1 MDKKPLVIAL
11 ESIRA
16 QIDALLIQLNAD
28 PAPTPQPQPGP
39 TPVANEGA
47 ILTLKSTSGKQS
59 ATTGTAKVTAG
70 MVVEFANGRAT
81 TVTYTDDGIT
91 FLTAEPAAD
100 TADKLAALT
109 SSTLKVKRVPGTKP
123 APLDPPPVVTPT
135 PQPATNPLNWPGMHG
150 VNMSGLGNNPYV
162 ENAKEGQHYR
172 APEEKHFKKY
182 ADMGCRLVRLPTA
195 LERWNEGWD
204 EHLMRVL
211 KALDHAGKYGMGVIV
226 DIHSYYRYWTKVPAG
241 YKQRQGYDLT
251 NYNGVTKEWRPIGT
265 EGCALS
271 VAQHAALV
279 GKIVNA
285 LKSHPAYLGLGIA
298 NEPHDRGEPGI
309 SVNALWIKDVQQHVD
324 AAAAASDKHWIF
336 VGGCHYSS
344 CRQWPSVSDALKNIK
359 DVNDR
364 VIYEGHNYLD
374 KNTTG
379 GGNWSNRAEQ
389 IPLGNFVAMVKPLVE
404 WGKANKKRVYIGE
417 HGYPEGNQS
426 AEAAT
431 IEGLQYLTE
440 NGVPSTQWCAGPGWP
455 AGDVL
460 ALDDDN
466 GTFKTNVNAVK
477 QFFGK

>member
-1 MDKKPLVIAL
+1 MEKTQLVIAL
-11 ESIRA
+11 QSIRA
-16 QIDALLIQLNAD
+16 QIDALLIQAGSSD
-28 PAPTPQPQPGP
+28 ATPAPQPGTLP
-39 TPVANEGA
+39 IASEGN
-47 ILTLKSTSGKQS
+47 ILTLKSSSGKQN

-70 MVVEFANGRAT
+70 MIVQFANGRAT

-100 TADKLAALT
+100 TADKLAAL
-109 SSTLKVKRVPGTKP
+109 SGSNLVIKRVPGSKP
-123 APLDPPPVVTPT
+123 AD
-135 PQPATNPLNWPGMHG
+135 PQPVTGKWPAALHG

-211 KALDHAGKYGMGVIV
+211 KGLDFAGKYGMAAII

-251 NYNGVTKEWRPIGT
+251 TYNGVTKEWRPIGT

-279 GKIVNA
+279 GKIVSA
-285 LKSHPAYLGLGIA
+285 LKGHPAYLGLGIA
-298 NEPHDRGEPGI
+298 NEPHDRGEPGL
-309 SVNALWIKDVQQHVD
+309 SVNALWIRDIQQHVD
-324 AAAAASDKHWIF
+324 AAAAASAKHLIF

-344 CRQWPSVSDALKNIK
+344 CRMWPALSDALKGIK
-359 DVNDR
+359 DVNAQ

-374 KNTTG
+374 KGMEG
-379 GGNWSNRAEQ
+379 GGNWTNRGEQ
-389 IPLGNFVAMVKPLVE
+389 IPLGNFIAMVKPLVE
-404 WGKANKKRVYIGE
+404 WGEKNGKRVYIGE
-417 HGYPEGNQS
+417 HGYPEGNAS

-431 IEGLQYLTE
+431 IEGLKYLTE
-440 NGVPSTQWCAGPGWP
+440 KGVPSTQWCAGPGWP

-466 GTFKTNVNAVK
+466 GTLKTNVNAVR
-477 QFFGK
+477 QFFDK